1 MLHFFFAIFSVV
13 TTTLSGIL
21 SVAIILAGYFSWPAI
36 IASLIAGA
44 ILSLSATYVILKQMD
59 WTDPDEKHGTQKE
72 WWYRR

>member
-21 SVAIILAGYFSWPAI
+21 SVAIIVAGYFSWPAI
-36 IASLIAGA
+36 TAAMV
-44 ILSLSATYVILKQMD
+44 LSAIVSLPVTYFILKQMD